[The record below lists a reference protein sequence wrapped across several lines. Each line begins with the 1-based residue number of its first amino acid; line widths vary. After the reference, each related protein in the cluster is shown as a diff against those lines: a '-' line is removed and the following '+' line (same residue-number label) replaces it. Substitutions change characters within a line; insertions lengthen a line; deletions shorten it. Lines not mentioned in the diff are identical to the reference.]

1 MIKTL
6 ALFSVGVLVF
16 TLTSFAQI
24 EECNDGIDNDGD
36 GLIDCNDPD
45 CQFPPA
51 IELGC
56 NCADGVD
63 NDGDGKIDSLDPKCA
78 SFYGLKF
85 VGDATDCSI
94 PPPPSASIFDVSDN
108 PAVSGQNTVDTQSK
122 MAIGDVDGDGIP
134 DVVATSKWNQTLRLI
149 ATTNGQADGS
159 EAGDIKAS
167 WKTTDPS
174 AGNILKVGGS
184 TFYFDL

>member
-1 MIKTL
+1 MKKLLLVLIGLFFFITL
-6 ALFSVGVLVF
+6 
-16 TLTSFAQI
+16 SFAQT

-51 IELGC
+51 IEQGC

-78 SFYGLKF
+78 SFYGLTF
-85 VGDATDCSI
+85 VGDDTDCSI
-94 PPPPSASIFDVSDN
+94 TPPAGLNPFDSMGDN

-134 DVVATSKWNQTLRLI
+134 DVVATTKWNQNIRLL
-149 ATTNGQADGS
+149 ATTDGQADGS
-159 EAGDIKAS
+159 DHGSRVGYVLGGDVVGDAVVGRGAGI
-167 WKTTDPS
+167 
-174 AGNILKVGGS
+174 G
-184 TFYFDL
+184 